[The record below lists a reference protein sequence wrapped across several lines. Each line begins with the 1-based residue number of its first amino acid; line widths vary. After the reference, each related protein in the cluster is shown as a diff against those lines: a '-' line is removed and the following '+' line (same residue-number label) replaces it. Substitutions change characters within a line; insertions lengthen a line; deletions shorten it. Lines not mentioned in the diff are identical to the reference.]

1 VPGLGEMN
9 TEFNDRGLQI
19 WKDSEYAS
27 PNYYRVVMEDED
39 VGLVLAEM
47 SASEFPPIR
56 RRFAERWVQSRQRR
70 KE

>member
-1 VPGLGEMN
+1 MPGLGEMN

-39 VGLVLAEM
+39 MGLVLAEM
-47 SASEFPPIR
+47 SASEFSSNR
-56 RRFAERWVQSRQRR
+56 GRVAERWVERR
-70 KE
+70 EG